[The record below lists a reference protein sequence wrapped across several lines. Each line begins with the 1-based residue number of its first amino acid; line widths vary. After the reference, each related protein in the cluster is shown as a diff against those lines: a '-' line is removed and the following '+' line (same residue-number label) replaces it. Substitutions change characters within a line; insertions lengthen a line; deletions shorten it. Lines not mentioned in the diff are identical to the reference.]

1 LRRAEFGFLG
11 VCVYTRVQTPR
22 RCGEACNAG
31 DAVLYRGAVRPFR
44 TN

>member
-11 VCVYTRVQTPR
+11 VWVYTRVHTPR
-22 RCGEACNAG
+22 LCGEACNAG

-44 TN
+44 TS